1 MKLTD
6 PSLILEFLGND
17 LEPGHSTTQT
27 LGDTELVRGS
37 FQFKEQRLNGLKSS
51 SDQVTLQIR
60 ARCSST
66 EDIIATDG
74 DIKAVLKDGDTPL
87 FTGYVSTRFSWSV
100 TANGEQ
106 AINITLESVGTR
118 LFDNAFIETGKHFF
132 DCSAS
137 AAIYTV
143 LAPLGISI
151 RSGDERLVLQN
162 VKKVVEAGETCRQI
176 LDQLLYECNAV
187 YYFNAVGE
195 FCIWQ
200 ITADTTGAQTY
211 DSDNLMMV
219 GKKVVSLSKQ
229 LRTYKGA
236 RVAYDELAQASNYLI
251 YRNTTGQGSGVPY
264 CNLVLAPGYYWD
276 GAEMFTPAE
285 WSAATA
291 DTFREPT
298 LIGAVNAASESSIVG
313 SGEIVNISNLTQ
325 RVDKNA
331 AITFSAEIV
340 GGPYFKMLAHN
351 TSGSYSAAITRLDL
365 SADITYVKSHGV
377 IRTQIDGSSDNK
389 TTLEEELSWIHDKD
403 NASLHANLLAQYH
416 KSAGAAY
423 TFYTKENIVL
433 GSVIKIHDN
442 VYSGLNV
449 YVLVTARQS
458 TDKDDVYTYTAVGI
472 SSFDLSEQAYHG
484 TTETAHQSGAQG
496 PQGEPGAT
504 AEVQYAIGS
513 SIVEPPGEAMQWG
526 SADMLWDSETMFWN
540 TGTWG
545 DEVPGMERGQYIWMR
560 TRIGDGPWQYTRL
573 TGSTSWDAENLG
585 VMTSATP
592 TTSKEGLGLIPGD
605 YFIAGAEFT
614 EDGVTYRKGFA
625 YSYNGT
631 GWDVL
636 DLSDADNSGK
646 ALQCL
651 SDLMTSGINVTD
663 STASIWGWFQNL
675 VAQNA
680 VINQL
685 VAEIAVLKELVVTGD
700 IHNDAIETSKGSQQT
715 SLSSIVTS
723 SATYY
728 VNGTAAGTCPQVDS
742 LVITS
747 LLSEGTTICT
757 SGSVIIKGTTYTASP
772 TNPITLYRGSTG
784 NSFNI
789 GQGSSTL
796 CSFRLNGT
804 YNGSLYSG
812 ANSHS
817 LIGWNYF
824 SPDTSATIASNTLAL
839 VSSYGQIRTHDILPR
854 DISVDKIGSDDLPF
868 YSGTFK
874 NLYPKDSFLYRWH
887 DTAYMAEISSANTD
901 YTKAFSYN
909 GQPFILVRVRV
920 AGGTYPANSLEIT
933 HAVRDGSNNIDNE
946 VTLRYSTGSLAY
958 VSYNINVSTKILT
971 CRTSYIASGYI
982 QVMVFPL
989 K

>member
-27 LGDTELVRGS
+27 LGDTELIRGS

-195 FCIWQ
+195 FCIWK

-251 YRNTTGQGSGVPY
+251 YRNTTGQSFGVPY

-313 SGEIVNISNLTQ
+313 SGEIVNIANLTQ
-325 RVDKNA
+325 RVEKND

-513 SIVEPPGEAMQWG
+513 SIVNPPGEAMQWG
-526 SADMLWDSETMFWN
+526 SADMLWGGDTMFWN
-540 TGTWG
+540 TGTWA
-545 DEVPGMERGQYIWMR
+545 DEVPEMQRGMYIWMR
-560 TRIGDGPWQYTRL
+560 TRTGDAPWQYTRL
-573 TGSTSWDAENLG
+573 TGTSSWDPQFLGTYDSTTGAPTQTPDGMNLVIG
-585 VMTSATP
+585 DCFTATE
-592 TTSKEGLGLIPGD
+592 TWST
-605 YFIAGAEFT
+605 FT
-614 EDGVTYRKGFA
+614 KGVTYMYTGAGWADAGTDNPRMLLDALSAMKEKGIDFA
-625 YSYNGT
+625 
-631 GWDVL
+631 
-636 DLSDADNSGK
+636 DLNDPNTISWFTTIIADTIVAKTIK
-646 ALQCL
+646 ALQGIFE
-651 SDLMTSGINVTD
+651 SITVSGKSSFEGNITSQALKTFDASSGG
-663 STASIWGWFQNL
+663 TASF
-675 VAQNA
+675 
-680 VINQL
+680 
-685 VAEIAVLKELVVTGD
+685 
-700 IHNDAIETSKGSQQT
+700 T
-715 SLSSIVTS
+715 SLSGS
-723 SATYY
+723 
-728 VNGTAAGTCPQVDS
+728 
-742 LVITS
+742 S
-747 LLSEGTTICT
+747 LLPQARVMSALGGY
-757 SGSVIIKGTTYTASP
+757 GSFMVTGGSFTVKDPENPSSTPVTYTASP
-772 TNPITLYRGSTG
+772 SNPFKIV
-784 NSFNI
+784 F
-789 GQGSSTL
+789 SSTYFGIVRSSDGVYL
-796 CSFRLNGT
+796 VRSIKLTASLNYELLSANNTDAEITSCSLT
-804 YNGSLYSG
+804 LADTPAG
-812 ANSHS
+812 A
-817 LIGWNYF
+817 
-824 SPDTSATIASNTLAL
+824 SATILVPEDSNASIGTKANPFPSGWFGDFETSLPGGSTPYTSGHCTLTNGLILKWGHIPASENDGVSMGRHNYTAEEGGAFPTSTLA
-839 VSSYGQIRTHDILPR
+839 VFTTNTTSGFTTANIGAPGTTSGGQ
-854 DISVDKIGSDDLPF
+854 VQFVYWKYN
-868 YSGTFK
+868 YSGSTITTGMTF
-874 NLYPKDSFLYRWH
+874 NFL
-887 DTAYMAEISSANTD
+887 AI
-901 YTKAFSYN
+901 
-909 GQPFILVRVRV
+909 
-920 AGGTYPANSLEIT
+920 
-933 HAVRDGSNNIDNE
+933 
-946 VTLRYSTGSLAY
+946 
-958 VSYNINVSTKILT
+958 
-971 CRTSYIASGYI
+971 GY
-982 QVMVFPL
+982 
-989 K
+989 

>member
-6 PSLILEFLGND
+6 PSLTLEFLGND

-27 LGDTELVRGS
+27 LGDTELIRGS

-74 DIKAVLKDGDTPL
+74 DIKAVLKDGDSPL

-187 YYFNAVGE
+187 YYFDAVGE
-195 FCIWQ
+195 FCIWK

-313 SGEIVNISNLTQ
+313 SGEIVNIANLTQ

-351 TSGSYSAAITRLDL
+351 TSGSYSAAISRLDL

-526 SADMLWDSETMFWN
+526 SADMLWDSDTMFWN
-540 TGTWG
+540 TGTWA
-545 DEVPGMERGQYIWMR
+545 DEVPDMERGQYIWMR

-573 TGSTSWDAENLG
+573 TGSTSWDAEGLG
-585 VMTSATP
+585 VYTTACP
-592 TTSKEGLGLIPGD
+592 TQSKEGLGLIPGD
-605 YFIAGAEFT
+605 YFTAGAQFV
-614 EDGVTYRKGFA
+614 DGGVTYKKGYA
-625 YSYNGT
+625 YQYT
-631 GWDVL
+631 GSGWTVL
-636 DLSDADNSGK
+636 DLTDEANSSK

-651 SDLMTSGINVTD
+651 SDLMTSGVNVTD
-663 STASIWGWFQNL
+663 STASIWGWFENL
-675 VAQNA
+675 VAQDA
-680 VINQL
+680 VIQNL
-685 VAEIAVLKELVVTGD
+685 IAQNLKVGTYGSGFSFRALTDDGNGNKIFDVSYGSSSLFRVD
-700 IHNDAIETSKGSQQT
+700 I
-715 SLSSIVTS
+715 
-723 SATYY
+723 
-728 VNGTAAGTCPQVDS
+728 
-742 LVITS
+742 
-747 LLSEGTTICT
+747 
-757 SGSVIIKGTTYTASP
+757 
-772 TNPITLYRGSTG
+772 STG
-784 NSFNI
+784 KIYFGSGFWYDPSDSAIHSTNNNI
-789 GQGSSTL
+789 V
-796 CSFRLNGT
+796 
-804 YNGSLYSG
+804 
-812 ANSHS
+812 
-817 LIGWNYF
+817 
-824 SPDTSATIASNTLAL
+824 IASNGKMSAQNATISGNLTATTFAFGNVTMKWGYFHIPKSESFPYVSVLRIDLAETYG
-839 VSSYGQIRTHDILPR
+839 VSWGDMVTVQYAGLDEEPLAYNSFSLIL
-854 DISVDKIGSDDLPF
+854 
-868 YSGTFK
+868 
-874 NLYPKDSFLYRWH
+874 N
-887 DTAYMAEISSANTD
+887 DTARTVSESATLIEANGINIT
-901 YTKAFSYN
+901 YCRGASNITLGLLITTTKDTEVFIQAFHQN
-909 GQPFILVRVRV
+909 
-920 AGGTYPANSLEIT
+920 
-933 HAVRDGSNNIDNE
+933 
-946 VTLRYSTGSLAY
+946 
-958 VSYNINVSTKILT
+958 
-971 CRTSYIASGYI
+971 
-982 QVMVFPL
+982 
-989 K
+989 